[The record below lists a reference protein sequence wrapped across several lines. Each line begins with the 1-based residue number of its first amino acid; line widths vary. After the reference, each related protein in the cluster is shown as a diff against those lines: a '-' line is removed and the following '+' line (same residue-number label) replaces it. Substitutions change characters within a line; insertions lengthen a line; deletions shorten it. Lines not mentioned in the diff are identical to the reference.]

1 MSALPT
7 NVKRNHTMI
16 IHFNDGSQ
24 KRLDFPALVTDS
36 DANVVTRIEG
46 ALEARHLVF
55 EAEGALVVIPVQSIK
70 YLQSFPA
77 PKKLPVY
84 AITGV
89 TFRE

>member
-1 MSALPT
+1 MSAVPM
-7 NVKRNHTMI
+7 NARRNRTMI

-24 KRLDFPALVTDS
+24 RRLDFPAPVTDS
-36 DANVVTRIEG
+36 DANVVTRIAE

-55 EAEGALVVIPVQSIK
+55 EAEGALVVIPVESIK

-77 PKKLPVY
+77 PRKLPAY